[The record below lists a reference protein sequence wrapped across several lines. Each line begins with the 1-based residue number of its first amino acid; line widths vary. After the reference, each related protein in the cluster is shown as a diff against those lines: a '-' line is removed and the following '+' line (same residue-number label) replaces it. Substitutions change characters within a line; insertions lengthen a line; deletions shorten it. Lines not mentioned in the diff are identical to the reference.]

1 MKMFFSKMASSSLDK
16 KDLEIFQSLDQ
27 ENYGRELARKVAE
40 KLKSSSS
47 ELDDNGSDVSSKG
60 MYLSHRDYCGIGL
73 YFFKG
78 EFTLGEVNDGMG
90 PHPVLITFE
99 SLEEFVEWLANQNDQ
114 SMSLYTVSSFNNQ
127 TISKIRL
134 KYYLDNNYN
143 PGWNSYCEYLR
154 ERR

>member
-114 SMSLYTVSSFNNQ
+114 SMSLYTLSSFNNQ

>member
-1 MKMFFSKMASSSLDK
+1 MFFSKMASSSLDK

>member
-27 ENYGRELARKVAE
+27 ENYGRELARKA
-40 KLKSSSS
+40 
-47 ELDDNGSDVSSKG
+47 
-60 MYLSHRDYCGIGL
+60 
-73 YFFKG
+73 KG

>member
-1 MKMFFSKMASSSLDK
+1 MKTFFSKMASSSLDK

-27 ENYGRELARKVAE
+27 ENYGRELARNVAE

-47 ELDDNGSDVSSKG
+47 KLDDNGNDVSSKG
-60 MYLSHRDYCGIGL
+60 LYLSHRDYCGIGL

-134 KYYLDNNYN
+134 KYYLDDNYN
-143 PGWNSYCEYLR
+143 PGWNPYCEYLR